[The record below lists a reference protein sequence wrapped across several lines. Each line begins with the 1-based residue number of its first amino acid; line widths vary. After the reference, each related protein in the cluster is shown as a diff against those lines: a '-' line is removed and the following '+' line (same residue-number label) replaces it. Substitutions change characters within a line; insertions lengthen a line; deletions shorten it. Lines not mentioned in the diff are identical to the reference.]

1 MANERSLA
9 VGVSFLGYGD
19 PGDGVPASIYTQCPI
34 VHEGSVAFNFNEAT
48 SVDFRAE
55 GMKDPWE
62 SFDKAGDPDSFEFAI
77 PSPTAQEMLAFC
89 GGSVS
94 GGKWNAPIDIPN
106 IRKSFKIQTTPYKGK
121 YTEYTFAICKVSTRL
136 SQAQSSEQTD
146 LLLVKCTRL
155 AAITSAGQQRSSFG
169 RAVMNVTLTPVT
181 AVAITGTP
189 RVGETLMATLT
200 PAEATGDFQW
210 QRKVDGQG
218 EAQDIEGAIGDSYM
232 IQPENEG
239 DKILVKFMA
248 NGLYSG
254 EKTSAETEAVQAA
267 E

>member
-1 MANERSLA
+1 M
-9 VGVSFLGYGD
+9 
-19 PGDGVPASIYTQCPI
+19 
-34 VHEGSVAFNFNEAT
+34 
-48 SVDFRAE
+48 
-55 GMKDPWE
+55 
-62 SFDKAGDPDSFEFAI
+62 
-77 PSPTAQEMLAFC
+77 
-89 GGSVS
+89 
-94 GGKWNAPIDIPN
+94 
-106 IRKSFKIQTTPYKGK
+106 
-121 YTEYTFAICKVSTRL
+121 
-136 SQAQSSEQTD
+136 SQAPSSEQTD

-189 RVGETLMATLT
+189 KVGETLMATLT

-254 EKTSAETEAVQAA
+254 EKTSTETEAVQAA

>member
-1 MANERSLA
+1 MTPVMVFRPLFIHSVRSFMKAQL
-9 VGVSFLGYGD
+9 L
-19 PGDGVPASIYTQCPI
+19 SI
-34 VHEGSVAFNFNEAT
+34 SMKLT

-121 YTEYTFAICKVSTRL
+121 YTEYTFAICKVSARL
-136 SQAQSSEQTD
+136 SQAPSSEQTD

-181 AVAITGTP
+181 AVAITRYT
-189 RVGETLMATLT
+189 
-200 PAEATGDFQW
+200 QSW
-210 QRKVDGQG
+210 
-218 EAQDIEGAIGDSYM
+218 
-232 IQPENEG
+232 
-239 DKILVKFMA
+239 
-248 NGLYSG
+248 
-254 EKTSAETEAVQAA
+254 
-267 E
+267 

>member
-121 YTEYTFAICKVSTRL
+121 YTEYTFAICKVS
-136 SQAQSSEQTD
+136 AD
-146 LLLVKCTRL
+146 
-155 AAITSAGQQRSSFG
+155 
-169 RAVMNVTLTPVT
+169 
-181 AVAITGTP
+181 
-189 RVGETLMATLT
+189 
-200 PAEATGDFQW
+200 
-210 QRKVDGQG
+210 RKSV
-218 EAQDIEGAIGDSYM
+218 
-232 IQPENEG
+232 
-239 DKILVKFMA
+239 V
-248 NGLYSG
+248 
-254 EKTSAETEAVQAA
+254 
-267 E
+267 

>member
-62 SFDKAGDPDSFEFAI
+62 SFDKAGDPDSFEFA
-77 PSPTAQEMLAFC
+77 
-89 GGSVS
+89 
-94 GGKWNAPIDIPN
+94 
-106 IRKSFKIQTTPYKGK
+106 
-121 YTEYTFAICKVSTRL
+121 FAICKVSARL
-136 SQAQSSEQTD
+136 SQAPSSEQTD

-189 RVGETLMATLT
+189 KVGETLMATLT

>member
-1 MANERSLA
+1 
-9 VGVSFLGYGD
+9 
-19 PGDGVPASIYTQCPI
+19 
-34 VHEGSVAFNFNEAT
+34 
-48 SVDFRAE
+48 
-55 GMKDPWE
+55 
-62 SFDKAGDPDSFEFAI
+62 
-77 PSPTAQEMLAFC
+77 MLAFC

-121 YTEYTFAICKVSTRL
+121 YTEYTFAICKVSARL
-136 SQAQSSEQTD
+136 SQAPSSEQTD

>member
-1 MANERSLA
+1 MYP
-9 VGVSFLGYGD
+9 F
-19 PGDGVPASIYTQCPI
+19 
-34 VHEGSVAFNFNEAT
+34 GSNYLC
-48 SVDFRAE
+48 RA
-55 GMKDPWE
+55 
-62 SFDKAGDPDSFEFAI
+62 
-77 PSPTAQEMLAFC
+77 
-89 GGSVS
+89 
-94 GGKWNAPIDIPN
+94 
-106 IRKSFKIQTTPYKGK
+106 
-121 YTEYTFAICKVSTRL
+121 
-136 SQAQSSEQTD
+136 
-146 LLLVKCTRL
+146 
-155 AAITSAGQQRSSFG
+155 QRSSFG

-181 AVAITGTP
+181 AVVITGTP
-189 RVGETLMATLT
+189 KVGETLMATLT

-239 DKILVKFMA
+239 DKILVKFTA